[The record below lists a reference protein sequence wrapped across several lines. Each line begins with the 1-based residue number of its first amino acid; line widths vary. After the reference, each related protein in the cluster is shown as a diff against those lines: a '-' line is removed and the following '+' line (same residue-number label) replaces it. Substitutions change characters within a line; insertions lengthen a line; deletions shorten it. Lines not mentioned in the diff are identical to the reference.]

1 MTKALAVIALA
12 FGIGLAVL
20 LLTEGGG
27 AAAPRAVAHP
37 VLTGTSTDIPN
48 LQRAVR
54 SSPKNEELRSA
65 LAAAYLQRVRETG
78 DPSFYTRAEGVL
90 RAPKTPD
97 GLATAG
103 ELALARHDFAGALK
117 LGIRAGAEGSF
128 VRVDALVELGRY
140 AEAERELQAMV
151 DRKPNLAAYAR
162 VSYLRELNGDLQGAA
177 GAMRLA
183 VAAGGPAPE
192 NNAYVRA
199 LLGELERRLG
209 HRAQARR
216 EFGMALALVPGF
228 PAAEAGMA
236 RLEGGTQRL
245 RRVVDTL
252 PLPDYVV
259 ALGETEL
266 AAGRTDAARRDLE
279 LVEAEQQLQRAAGVD
294 VDVEL
299 AVFEADHG
307 SPAKA
312 VTLARRGWDAAPSVR
327 AADALGW
334 ALTRAGDAQAGYR
347 WARRALELGSL
358 DPIWRA
364 HAGLSA
370 LAAGKPQE
378 GRRQLRIALA
388 HGLDGYPWQA
398 QRVRRA
404 LQ

>member
-37 VLTGTSTDIPN
+37 VLTGTSTDIPK

-54 SSPKNEELRSA
+54 SSPKHEDLRSA

-117 LGIRAGAEGSF
+117 LGIRAGADGSF

-236 RLEGGTQRL
+236 R
-245 RRVVDTL
+245 
-252 PLPDYVV
+252 
-259 ALGETEL
+259 
-266 AAGRTDAARRDLE
+266 ARR
-279 LVEAEQQLQRAAGVD
+279 RRHGRGCAGSSTRCRCPTTS
-294 VDVEL
+294 
-299 AVFEADHG
+299 
-307 SPAKA
+307 SPSARPSSPPA
-312 VTLARRGWDAAPSVR
+312 TRRGATSSWSRPSSSCN
-327 AADALGW
+327 
-334 ALTRAGDAQAGYR
+334 
-347 WARRALELGSL
+347 ARPASTSTSSSRSSR
-358 DPIWRA
+358 PTTV
-364 HAGLSA
+364 
-370 LAAGKPQE
+370 P
-378 GRRQLRIALA
+378 RR
-388 HGLDGYPWQA
+388 
-398 QRVRRA
+398 RR
-404 LQ
+404 